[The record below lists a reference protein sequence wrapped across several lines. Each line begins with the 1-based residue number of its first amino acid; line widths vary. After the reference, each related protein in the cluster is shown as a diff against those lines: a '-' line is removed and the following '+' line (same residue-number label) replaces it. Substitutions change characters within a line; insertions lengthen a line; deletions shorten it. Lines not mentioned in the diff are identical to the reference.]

1 MSRLRSLDG
10 LRGFAALAIVIWHWY
25 FLIPHSAAQQ
35 GWTVQREP
43 FFWLLRLFYVQ
54 GWAAVDLFFSLSG
67 FVFFWLYGETIRRHA
82 IDGWSFA
89 LLRISRLYPLQLAT
103 LLIVCLLQVI
113 FLKSQ
118 GHYFVFGHNDWAHF
132 LAQLFMVQNWL
143 PGSDVSFN
151 GVNWSVSIEMFLY
164 VVFFLACR
172 AGLRRRAHCFLM
184 ALVGA
189 LFLAWDENIA
199 RGIIGFFMGGFAF
212 SLWDLWKDDTRATR
226 ITLGLGAL
234 AATGWG
240 VLLFLIY
247 RHGGWFA
254 RGDIHNLFILLFG
267 FLLSPL
273 TVLVLALREYRKG
286 ASAAVFGF
294 LGDISY
300 AAYLLHFHMLLILA
314 LVSLQFGWGTA
325 LLMQGWVLLAFL
337 AGLIGLSALVH
348 YHFERPMQQ
357 LLRNGFSRRR
367 AAVMT

>member
-25 FLIPHSAAQQ
+25 FLISHSAAQQ

-43 FFWLLRLFYVQ
+43 FFGLLRFFYAQ

-82 IDGWSFA
+82 IDAWSFA

-103 LLIVCLLQVI
+103 LLIVCWLQFV
-113 FLKSQ
+113 FLKRQ
-118 GHYFVFGHNDWAHF
+118 GHYFVFGHNDWPHF
-132 LAQLFMVQNWL
+132 VAQLFMVQNWL

-151 GVNWSVSIEMFLY
+151 GVNWSVSIEMLLY

-172 AGLRRRAHCFLM
+172 VGLQRRAHCLLV
-184 ALVGA
+184 ALFGA

-212 SLWDLWKDDTRATR
+212 SLWTFWKDDARAKR
-226 ITLGLGAL
+226 ITLGLGTL
-234 AATGWG
+234 AAAGWG
-240 VLLFLIY
+240 ALLFLTY

-254 RGDIHNLFILLFG
+254 RGDVHNMFIVLFG
-267 FLLSPL
+267 FVLSPL
-273 TVLVLALREYRKG
+273 TVLVLALREYRIG
-286 ASAAVFGF
+286 PSPAIFGF

-300 AAYLLHFHMLLILA
+300 ATYLLHFPMLLVLA
-314 LVSLQFGWGTA
+314 LVSLEFGWSTA
-325 LLMQGWVLLAFL
+325 FLMQGGVLLAFL
-337 AGLIGLSALVH
+337 AVLIGLSALVH
-348 YHFERPMQQ
+348 YRFERPMQQ
-357 LLRNGFSRRR
+357 WLREGFSRRR
-367 AAVMT
+367 VAVTI